1 MLGFQQ
7 WKEVERELP
16 ECTKLTVLNSCKE
29 SSAGQSLQVL
39 RRHWWRLLPPAET
52 SRGFSPSWQLP
63 MSLPEQ
69 RSLCFCVP
77 GQQRSPAAPEQEGL
91 NSLMKTSVYR
101 NIQITSSHSCTTN
114 PTYLRKDS
122 VFSSRTV
129 LQHSV
134 QCLPREAFSKQI
146 STGWL
151 ARALGVGVK
160 KLRYLISTTAKVH
173 SCQALK
179 LQGQPWKGSWW
190 GPAAFTLAYT

>member
-1 MLGFQQ
+1 M
-7 WKEVERELP
+7 
-16 ECTKLTVLNSCKE
+16 T
-29 SSAGQSLQVL
+29 
-39 RRHWWRLLPPAET
+39 
-52 SRGFSPSWQLP
+52 
-63 MSLPEQ
+63 
-69 RSLCFCVP
+69 
-77 GQQRSPAAPEQEGL
+77 SPATCRDLQGIFPFVAATHEPPRVKVLVLLCTWTAEITSSTRARGTQH
-91 NSLMKTSVYR
+91 SLMKTSVYR

-114 PTYLRKDS
+114 STYLRKDS
-122 VFSSRTV
+122 VVSSRTV